1 MPIRKVPNSD
11 LNYYLLIYDENGKER
26 AEGDGSMLSQKIIE
40 EVGAQ
45 PVTDVF
51 LMSHGWMGDIPAAI
65 SQYDSWTGNLMSAS
79 ADIEDMKKRR
89 PGFRPLLIGLHW
101 PSQPWGDETVGSF
114 AVEVGDVIQPLVDDY
129 AKRLGDA
136 PGIRDELATIIRAHA
151 TIDDPQNVPPEVV
164 AAYQR
169 LDQKLGLG
177 HGGDGAAPGADLPAF
192 DPEDI
197 FQAAREEDDSPSF
210 GSFSIGDLL
219 APLRVLSFW
228 KMKDRARKFGESGGN
243 QLLQN
248 IHTAAGGR
256 DVNTHLMG
264 HSFGCVVVSA
274 TVAGPAGSQPTVK
287 PRSMVLVQGA
297 LSIWA
302 YCADIPVKKGTAGYF
317 SRLLAENRVA
327 GPLVTTQ
334 SQFDMAVGTLY
345 PLAAGLKNQV
355 AFGDF
360 PKIGGVGSFG
370 IQGIDAITTGRKMGD
385 VTEEYGFQPGKVY
398 NLESSQFIRVGN
410 PPSGAHSDIAHPQ
423 IAHVIWQA
431 ARP

>member
-11 LNYYLLIYDENGKER
+11 QSYYLLIHDENGQER
-26 AEGDGSMLSQKIIE
+26 AESDGLLSQKALD
-40 EVGAQ
+40 EVKNQ

-51 LMSHGWMGDIPAAI
+51 LMSHGWRGDIPAAI
-65 SQYDSWTGNLMSAS
+65 SQYDAWTGNLMSVS

-101 PSQPWGDETVGSF
+101 PSEPWGDEDTGSF
-114 AVEVGDVIQPLVDDY
+114 ALPVGDVVQPLVDDY

-136 PGIRDELATIIRAHA
+136 PGIREELETIIQAHA
-151 TIDDPQNVPPEVV
+151 TVDDPQSLPPEVE
-164 AAYQR
+164 AAYKR
-169 LDQKLGLG
+169 LEQKLGLG
-177 HGGDGAAPGADLPAF
+177 HGGEGAAPGADLPEF

-197 FQAAREEDDSPSF
+197 FQAARQEDDSPSF
-210 GSFSIGDLL
+210 GAFSIGDLL

-228 KMKDRARKFGESGGN
+228 KMKDRACKFGESGGN

-248 IHTAAGGR
+248 IHAAAGGR
-256 DVNTHLMG
+256 DVNIHLMG

-274 TVAGPAGSQPTVK
+274 AVAGPAGSQPAVK
-287 PRSMVLVQGA
+287 PHSVVLVQGA

-302 YCADIPVKKGTAGYF
+302 YCSDIPLKKGTAGYF
-317 SRLLAENRVA
+317 SRLISENRVA

-334 SQFDMAVGTLY
+334 SQFDLAVGTFY

-360 PKIGGVGSFG
+360 PKFGGVGSFG
-370 IQGIDAITTGRKMGD
+370 IQGMDGITTGRKMGE
-385 VTEEYGFQPGKVY
+385 VSEEYGFQPGKVY
-398 NLESSQFIRVGN
+398 NLESSQFIRSGN

-423 IAHVIWQA
+423 VAHAIWQA
-431 ARP
+431 AKP